1 MEMTPTLPK
10 AGLRSGGQIL
20 VAALRLHGTDTIF
33 GIPGEGAL
41 PIFDALLDE
50 HPRVRFIVCRHE
62 ANASHMAEADAK
74 LTGRPGVC
82 LVSRGPGAM
91 HAAIG
96 VHTAWQDSTPMVLI
110 IGQVP
115 RHHIGREAFQEMDFA
130 RVFADMTKWAAQVE
144 DPSSIPEFVSRAF
157 HVATH
162 GRPGPVVLSIPE
174 DVLSG
179 MSDVPDAAP
188 YRTVESSPAASDM
201 AELRSLLQ
209 SAQRPLVI
217 VGGGGW
223 TQQAAA
229 GFAGFVTCNDL
240 PVVAGFRSQ
249 DILDNAS
256 EQYIGDMS
264 LGGSRPLAERIAAS
278 DVLLVVGDRLGEVT
292 TRAYTAVECPNPLQR
307 LIHVYPG
314 AEELG
319 RIYNAK
325 LPIQSS
331 IGNFIEAIAQLA
343 PLDPSAWKDWRLE
356 GRRAY
361 LSYQIPVE
369 KPGSFNLAKAVHYLR
384 ERLPADAIVT
394 NGAGNCNIW
403 LHRFFRY
410 RELGTQV
417 APRSGAMGYGFAA
430 AIAAKLRR
438 PDKIVVGF
446 AGDGCFTMS
455 SPEMATA
462 AHFKLPLVVVVVN
475 NGMYG
480 SIRMHQ
486 ERHYPR
492 RPSATLLTNPDF
504 AAFARSFGAHG
515 ETVEQDDDF
524 PAAFERALAFGG
536 PALID
541 VRVDPRQLTPD
552 LAI

>member
-1 MEMTPTLPK
+1 MDTTPTKK

-33 GIPGEGAL
+33 GVPGEGAL

-50 HPRVRFIVCRHE
+50 YPRVKFIVCRHE

-82 LVSRGPGAM
+82 MVSRGPGAM

-115 RHHIGREAFQEMDFA
+115 RHHIGREAFQEMEFT
-130 RVFADMTKWAAQVE
+130 RVFAGMTKWAAQIE
-144 DPSSIPEFVSRAF
+144 DATSIPEFVSRAF

-162 GRPGPVVLSIPE
+162 GRPGPVALSIPE

-179 MSDVPDAAP
+179 VSGVQDAAP
-188 YRTVESSPAASDM
+188 YHAVESNPAASDM
-201 AELRSLLQ
+201 VELRRLLQ
-209 SAQRPLVI
+209 AARRPLVI

-223 TQQAAA
+223 TPQDAT
-229 GFAGFVTCNDL
+229 GFADFVGRNDL
-240 PVVAGFRSQ
+240 PVAAGFRSQ
-249 DILDNAS
+249 DIFDNAS
-256 EQYIGDMS
+256 DQYIGDMS
-264 LGGSRPLAERIAAS
+264 LGGSRPLAARVAES

-292 TRAYTAVECPNPLQR
+292 TRAYTAIACPNPTQV
-307 LIHVYPG
+307 LIHVHPG

-319 RIYNAK
+319 RVYNPT

-331 IGNFIEAIAQLA
+331 IGNFVAALTQLA
-343 PLDPSAWKDWRLE
+343 PLDPAAWKTWRAA
-356 GRRAY
+356 GRQAY
-361 LSYQIPVE
+361 LDYQIAAD
-369 KPGSFNLAKAVHYLR
+369 KAGSFNLAKAVRHLR
-384 ERLPADAIVT
+384 ERLPVDAIVT

-403 LHRFFRY
+403 LHRFFSY
-410 RELGTQV
+410 RQLGTQV

-438 PDKIVVGF
+438 PEKIVIGF

-462 AHFKLPLVVVVVN
+462 VHYNVPLVIIVVN
-475 NGMYG
+475 NSMYG

-486 ERHYPR
+486 ERHYPG
-492 RPSATLLTNPDF
+492 RPSATSLTNPDF

-515 ETVEQDDDF
+515 ETVEQDSDF
-524 PAAFERALAFGG
+524 PAALERALASGG
-536 PALID
+536 PALIE